1 MEENQLNDEDMARVK
16 KYLDTPV
23 ASVDRKPFRP
33 LKLLAVLLVIV
44 SFFSVVSIFFARMAG
59 VE

>member
-1 MEENQLNDEDMARVK
+1 MEEKKLSDEDMARVK
-16 KYLDTPV
+16 KYLETPV

-33 LKLLAVLLVIV
+33 FKLLLVLLV
-44 SFFSVVSIFFARMAG
+44 VVGFCSLLSIIFARMAG